1 MMKFL
6 ALLGARL
13 WENHGYWI
21 DKEHNIV
28 QMNYSELPLLG
39 KIGYNLM
46 VFGLKHNKNFIQ
58 QMKSFDGD

>member
-6 ALLGARL
+6 AFLGAIL

-21 DKEHNIV
+21 DKEHDIF
-28 QMNYSELPLLG
+28 QMNYNELPLLG

-46 VFGLKHNKNFIQ
+46 VFGLKHDKKF
-58 QMKSFDGD
+58 

>member
-21 DKEHNIV
+21 DKEHDIV
-28 QMNYSELPLLG
+28 RMNYDNLPLLG

-46 VFGLKHNKNFIQ
+46 VFALSMTKKLNQ
-58 QMKSFDGD
+58 